1 MVLDWLNAPV
11 TGGSPNLRE
20 LIARKKYAKA
30 IALLRAQLEGRIS
43 PGPQMRLQLADLL
56 VLAGRG
62 GEAVPILVGLADEFA
77 RDGFVAK
84 AVAILKRVDR
94 IEPGRADV
102 EERLVSLVRQQ
113 QRDAAAAPVGRR
125 AAAPALGMAIERTEP
140 AAESVAEAAATAPV
154 AAELPVSDWP
164 ALVTGAPP
172 PPEDATLDSPA
183 PEATGEAAAEA
194 PATCD
199 AEGREASAEGEHG
212 SVVGRIKGVFRRFL
226 SSPDE
231 SEDAAASAEPASLA
245 APESAAPLLPAIVLD
260 VTVVSETSL
269 AIPEAAPAAEVA
281 HRIRNVFKRFLA
293 ALPSPSSERPPVE
306 TAGAES
312 AVEAVSEDADA
323 TDEEKLVVDETELP
337 SLPILA
343 AEASFAEPAAP
354 PPAVLEEPAT
364 EITADAIVVDEA
376 APMSQEIFEDRV
388 LDLIENVL
396 QRPAAPDASDP
407 GTAAQELASRLIA
420 SPLFGELA
428 EGEMLAVV
436 HELRLLTAEPGDVIV
451 TEGEPGDSLFII
463 TTGAVKVFVRNPD
476 GRNFVVGRL
485 EEGNFFGE
493 ISSLSG
499 RRRSATVVAAS
510 RCELLSLEKKA
521 LDSIA
526 RKHPRLR
533 DVLETRYI
541 ERAGSPEAAAVRAVP
556 LGDAGTRERAIEIL
570 EAHFGESRWDPRM
583 RLRLA
588 NLLLKA
594 GKDEDAVPILVGL
607 ADDLARQGF
616 PEKAIAILKK
626 IERIRR
632 RDVEEVNLAPLR
644 PPGLQPKREARPRRL
659 AEAARAP
666 QKPRPKT
673 AAFFEAWIVDVVRDT
688 VRSRLTAPGRMQREE
703 RVSPDAAALEAYG
716 RGLKASPLFED
727 YSEDELL
734 ALVEGLRLSNYEPGD
749 VILTEGEPGR
759 SVFMLAGGTVRV
771 FVRDRAGH
779 DVALCTLGPGSFF
792 GEIAALSGRPR
803 SATVVA
809 AARCELLELDK
820 PTLDAISLAHPRIRV
835 VLEDF
840 YIARAGSPEAA
851 SIRTARPDSPAH

>member
-1 MVLDWLNAPV
+1 
-11 TGGSPNLRE
+11 
-20 LIARKKYAKA
+20 
-30 IALLRAQLEGRIS
+30 
-43 PGPQMRLQLADLL
+43 
-56 VLAGRG
+56 
-62 GEAVPILVGLADEFA
+62 
-77 RDGFVAK
+77 
-84 AVAILKRVDR
+84 
-94 IEPGRADV
+94 
-102 EERLVSLVRQQ
+102 
-113 QRDAAAAPVGRR
+113 
-125 AAAPALGMAIERTEP
+125 
-140 AAESVAEAAATAPV
+140 
-154 AAELPVSDWP
+154 
-164 ALVTGAPP
+164 
-172 PPEDATLDSPA
+172 
-183 PEATGEAAAEA
+183 
-194 PATCD
+194 
-199 AEGREASAEGEHG
+199 
-212 SVVGRIKGVFRRFL
+212 VGRIKGVFRRFL

-231 SEDAAASAEPASLA
+231 SESEAASEEPAPLVA
-245 APESAAPLLPAIVLD
+245 AESAAPLPPAIVLD
-260 VTVVSETSL
+260 VTVVAETSRL
-269 AIPEAAPAAEVA
+269 AAEAAPEAEVA
-281 HRIRNVFKRFLA
+281 YRIRNAFKRFLA
-293 ALPSPSSERPPVE
+293 ALPGHLPEPTPAE
-306 TAGAES
+306 TASAES
-312 AVEAVSEDADA
+312 AVEAGPTITEEPSADA
-323 TDEEKLVVDETELP
+323 TDEEKLVVVDEAELP

-343 AEASFAEPAAP
+343 AEASFAEPVAP
-354 PPAVLEEPAT
+354 PPAALEEPPT
-364 EITADAIVVDEA
+364 ELTADAIVVDES
-376 APMSQEIFEDRV
+376 APMSQDIFEDRV

-396 QRPAAPDASDP
+396 QRPAAPPDASDL
-407 GTAAQELASRLIA
+407 GAAAAQELASRLIA

-436 HELRLLTAEPGDVIV
+436 RELRLLTCEPGDVVV

-485 EEGNFFGE
+485 EEGDFFGE

-541 ERAGSPEAAAVRAVP
+541 ERASSPEAAAVRAVP

-644 PPGLQPKREARPRRL
+644 PPDTRSKREARPRRVT
-659 AEAARAP
+659 ETARAP
-666 QKPRPKT
+666 QKSRAKT
-673 AAFFEAWIVDVVRDT
+673 AAFFEDWIVDVVRDT
-688 VRSRLTAPGRMQREE
+688 VRRRLSVPGRMQREE
-703 RVSPDAAALEAYG
+703 RVSPDATALEAYG

-734 ALVEGLRLSNYEPGD
+734 ALVQGLRLSNYEPGD

-759 SVFMLAGGTVRV
+759 SVFMLAAGTVRV

-851 SIRTARPDSPAH
+851 SIRTARPNA